1 MTHQTVATTG
11 KASLTR
17 TLGLGVYRAFLWVAQ
32 GFTEW
37 RLERLAHAQAKLTAR
52 EEANAERLFRI
63 EGEMRGTRHEMAR
76 R

>member
-1 MTHQTVATTG
+1 MIHQTIATTG

-17 TLGLGVYRAFLWVAQ
+17 TVGLGAYRAFLWVAQ
-32 GFTEW
+32 GLTEW
-37 RLERLAHAQAKLTAR
+37 RLERLAHAQAKLTER

-63 EGEMRGTRHEMAR
+63 EGEMRVTRHEMAR